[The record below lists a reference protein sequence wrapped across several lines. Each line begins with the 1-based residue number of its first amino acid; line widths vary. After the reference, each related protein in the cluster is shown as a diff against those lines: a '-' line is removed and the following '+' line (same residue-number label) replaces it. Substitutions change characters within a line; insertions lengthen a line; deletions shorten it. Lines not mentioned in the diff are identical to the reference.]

1 MGVSSRCFVFAAGM
15 KRATFIL
22 VAVAQVL
29 AAACRGGSSMDFFD
43 AVRLGDTEKVKALL
57 QADPKLAEVFR
68 DSARRKL
75 TAKQLGKAEA
85 RIVAVLASRPRAG
98 ETPGSPDAD
107 H

>member
-1 MGVSSRCFVFAAGM
+1 M

-29 AAACRGGSSMDFFD
+29 AAACRGGSSTDFFD
-43 AVRLGDTEKVKALL
+43 AVRVGDTKKVKALL
-57 QADPKLAEVFR
+57 QADLKLAEVFR

-75 TAKQLGKAEA
+75 TAQQLEKAEA
-85 RIVAVLASRPRAG
+85 RIAAVLASRPKAG

-107 H
+107 R

>member
-1 MGVSSRCFVFAAGM
+1 MGVSSRCFVFAAGT

-29 AAACRGGSSMDFFD
+29 AAACRVGSSTDFFD

-57 QADPKLAEVFR
+57 QADLKLADVFR

-75 TAKQLGKAEA
+75 TA
-85 RIVAVLASRPRAG
+85 
-98 ETPGSPDAD
+98 
-107 H
+107 